1 MRTRSATTPH
11 EARTAI
17 LAIWVW
23 RVRRKRRK
31 WRFSDLLLA
40 AVSGT
45 SHDRTAKTAKKAILA
60 ISVWRAYMPQW
71 TANLTILAR
80 NSRKDSKARSAANQ
94 PLPSDWRFC
103 KCGLVIPRWLPTRFA
118 QTLIEESGE
127 QNKKGDF
134 GDHKIPSPPFTK
146 PPLYHPKISVC
157 LRFRNSERNEF
168 GKPGFFAS
176 RNSVTM
182 VVFRLFGVL
191 TPDARRPARKDP
203 LQGTEGQTDSCS
215 SSGGFVQDN
224 ALHLFGLLL
233 ALEPPELQ
241 RRALYG
247 PMPV

>member
-1 MRTRSATTPH
+1 MQTAKGIECEQEAPPTPH

-60 ISVWRAYMPQW
+60 ISVWRACMPQW

-94 PLPSDWRFC
+94 PLPIEWHFC

-118 QTLIEESGE
+118 QTLTEESGE
-127 QNKKGDF
+127 ENKKGDF

-146 PPLYHPKISVC
+146 PPLYPAPIRKTW
-157 LRFRNSERNEF
+157 SEMLPQKQSLC
-168 GKPGFFAS
+168 G
-176 RNSVTM
+176 
-182 VVFRLFGVL
+182 
-191 TPDARRPARKDP
+191 P
-203 LQGTEGQTDSCS
+203 LER
-215 SSGGFVQDN
+215 
-224 ALHLFGLLL
+224 H
-233 ALEPPELQ
+233 
-241 RRALYG
+241 
-247 PMPV
+247 